1 MRNPRV
7 FAALALVC
15 ALTIPAPARDP
26 VRTRKAM
33 VVSQE
38 PNATD
43 AGVAVLKAGGN
54 AIDAAITVAMTLA
67 VTHPRAGNLGG
78 GGFMLIRLADGTS
91 TFIDFRERAPLSAT
105 RTMYLDKDGK
115 RTKDSQV
122 GWRAAGVPG
131 TVSGLEYAHK
141 KYGSKTWAS
150 LLKPA
155 IDFATQGVTLTYA
168 EARNLCNNRD
178 VMEPFAESKRIF
190 LKGGACFEPG
200 EKLVQPE
207 LAQVI
212 TRIAKLG
219 AKDFYEGETARIFAE
234 ESRKAGGEITLED
247 LKAYKTHERKPLTGE
262 YKGYQI
268 ITAPPPSSG
277 GIAMFQ
283 MLGMLEGTGYEKAGA
298 GSASATHYMAEAMR
312 RAYADRARYVGD
324 PDFVKIPVSGLI
336 NRTYTK
342 KLWTGVEPD
351 KATPSSAVQAGDPA
365 PYESSE
371 TTHFNVIDEKGNAV
385 ALTYTINGLYGNGV
399 TVPRLGFL
407 LNNEMDDFTTK
418 PGEANMFGTVEGEA
432 NAIQPRKAPLSS
444 MTPTIVT
451 KDNQPFLLL
460 GAPGGSRIINA
471 VTQVLLYVIDFG
483 MDVQQAIDQPRFH
496 HQWLPDTL
504 YLEPGFSPDTR
515 AALEKMGYKVA
526 GTSGVASVEAIMVER
541 PKAAAASRGGVVAD
555 GATAVRSR
563 SNSNTD
569 NWMSRI
575 TWIAGAQNGR
585 SSGKAAGY

>member
-1 MRNPRV
+1 MRNARV

-15 ALTIPAPARDP
+15 ALTLPAAAREP

-43 AGVAVLKAGGN
+43 AGVAVLKSGGN
-54 AIDAAITVAMTLA
+54 AVDAAVAVAMTLA

-78 GGFMLIRLADGTS
+78 GGFMLIRLANGTS

-105 RTMYLDKDGK
+105 RTMYVDKDGK

-131 TVSGLEYAHK
+131 TARGLEYAHK
-141 KYGSKTWAS
+141 KYGTKPWAT

-155 IDFATQGVTLTYA
+155 IDFAAQGVTLTYA
-168 EARNLCNNRD
+168 EARNMCANRA

-190 LKGGACFEPG
+190 LKGGVCLEPG

-207 LAQVI
+207 LAQVL
-212 TRIAKLG
+212 TRLAKSG
-219 AKDFYEGETARIFAE
+219 ANDFYEGVTARIFSE
-234 ESRKAGGEITLED
+234 ESKKAGGEITLED
-247 LKAYKTHERKPLTGE
+247 LKGYKVYERKPLIGE

-277 GIAMFQ
+277 GLAMFE
-283 MLGMLEGTGYEKAGA
+283 MLGMLRGTDYEKAGA
-298 GSASATHYMAEAMR
+298 GSASSTHYMAEAMR

-324 PDFVKIPVSGLI
+324 PGFVKIPLSGLI
-336 NRTYTK
+336 NPTYTK
-342 KLWTGVEPD
+342 KVWANFDPE
-351 KATPSSAVQAGDPA
+351 KATPSSAIQAGDPA

-371 TTHFNVIDEKGNAV
+371 TTHFNVLDEQGNAV

-432 NAIQPRKAPLSS
+432 NAIQPRKTPLSS

-515 AALEKMGYKVA
+515 AALEKMGYQVA
-526 GTSGVASVEAIMVER
+526 GTTGVASVEAIMVER

-555 GATAVRSR
+555 GATATGART
-563 SNSNTD
+563 SNADT
-569 NWMSRI
+569 WMSRI
-575 TWIAGAQNGR
+575 TWIAAAQNGR